1 MKNKGRV
8 GTRIAG
14 STKGVSPVSPWHLQV
29 VLAVAVAAA
38 AAEAD
43 PQLAYANGLGY
54 GHAYAG
60 FAGYPAAYGAAPAYA
75 GYAAPAYAAHAYAA
89 APVAAVAHAVPAPY
103 VGTPV
108 AHGLGL
114 PEAAT
119 YVAPPVRA
127 VAEAPIV
134 EQVPSIKSPF
144 VLFLTSHL
152 QVVEPVEQWGYK
164 VAY

>member
-1 MKNKGRV
+1 M
-8 GTRIAG
+8 
-14 STKGVSPVSPWHLQV
+14 
-29 VLAVAVAAA
+29 
-38 AAEAD
+38 
-43 PQLAYANGLGY
+43 AYANGLGY

-60 FAGYPAAYGAAPAYA
+60 FAGAYPTAYA
-75 GYAAPAYAAHAYAA
+75 GYAAPAYAGYAAHAYAAPAYAA
-89 APVAAVAHAVPAPY
+89 APVAPVAHAVPAPY

-134 EQVPSIKSPF
+134 EQVTTSMKIIIFLPF
-144 VLFLTSHL
+144 LKTTNL

>member
-1 MKNKGRV
+1 MGQFLR
-8 GTRIAG
+8 
-14 STKGVSPVSPWHLQV
+14 TKPTQIIMLRFV
-29 VLAVAVAAA
+29 VLAVAVA
-38 AAEAD
+38 D
-43 PQLAYANGLGY
+43 PQVAYANGLGY

-60 FAGYPAAYGAAPAYA
+60 FAGAYPTAYA
-75 GYAAPAYAAHAYAA
+75 GYAAPAYAA
-89 APVAAVAHAVPAPY
+89 APVAPVAHAVPAPY

-134 EQVPSIKSPF
+134 E
-144 VLFLTSHL
+144 H
-152 QVVEPVEQWGYK
+152 VVEPVEQWGYK

>member
-1 MKNKGRV
+1 M
-8 GTRIAG
+8 
-14 STKGVSPVSPWHLQV
+14 QV

-43 PQLAYANGLGY
+43 PQVAYANGLAY
-54 GHAYAG
+54 GHGYAG
-60 FAGYPAAYGAAPAYA
+60 FAGYPTAYA
-75 GYAAPAYAAHAYAA
+75 GYAAPAYAGYAAA
-89 APVAAVAHAVPAPY
+89 APVAAVAAPVAAPAVTY
-103 VGTPV
+103 GTPV

-119 YVAPPVRA
+119 YVAPPVRT

-134 EQVPSIKSPF
+134 EQVPLIAILCSLCFIF
-144 VLFLTSHL
+144 SHL